1 MGVPTSPVLKS
12 KNSKNAN
19 YVAHGLAKFSREI
32 MCEDVLDAL
41 VPPCV
46 EDLAQKDC
54 ASGYKNFFVSSVIY
68 TPKKNYEV
76 HALRLFVLD
85 D

>member
-1 MGVPTSPVLKS
+1 
-12 KNSKNAN
+12 
-19 YVAHGLAKFSREI
+19 